1 MPDGIKLSNIGLE
14 PEEFL
19 TRDGTFLYVVNN
31 GVSKRVSIDDLIFDK
46 IINNEKIDDSAVKE
60 GNIDANAVT
69 ANKIKAGAIQ
79 TKHLNAGSITAE
91 MLKVTGEG
99 SISIGTFGGATNTDL
114 LDALGRI
121 GTLEGTVGGLE
132 AASDGGINTFY
143 QVDQPGSPALG
154 DIWFD
159 TDDNKLYRWNGSAWD
174 QITDPDIATAIA
186 NAAAAANTADQK
198 VTTYYSDEPPTV
210 DLYDST
216 PLDALDNGDLWIDT
230 NDNNKL
236 YRFDFST
243 VSGTIGVGSGWILV
257 SDSRIQTLTDD
268 LAGALT
274 RITSAEGTITT
285 LQGTADGGIASYF
298 QDDPP
303 DTSAFTA
310 NNTGDLWMDTN
321 DGNKLYRYNHT
332 LNGDASSYN
341 STGFVNVQDA
351 SIQSAVAAAA
361 AASNIADNKIF
372 VYYSTA
378 APTVDN
384 IDGQPLDS
392 EDEGDLWINSLDK
405 VIHRWSGSAWI
416 PVADNR
422 IGQTVNDLADAVT
435 RLGTAETNIT
445 SLNSK
450 ADGFVHS
457 FYQNDP
463 PTDASVATGTL
474 MPGDLW
480 VDTNDGD
487 RLYIY
492 DETNGDNDPGWVLV
506 QDPDLTAAFAA
517 AKNAANTAD
526 RKISTYYQDDAP
538 THDSVT
544 GDLLNVMDSGDLWFD
559 TNNKN
564 QLYRFIGDFTTEG
577 TTQALNYS
585 ASFPVAN
592 QPYRIESLGGTSQDD
607 WNTLFGTIGIIY
619 KVGDGGTTIANAG
632 TVSNGFADTTGTVI
646 KTVGNWVINRD
657 TTVEDN
663 IYFGGTTLIN
673 GGVIRTGTVIA
684 DAIQANAITAEK
696 IEAGAID
703 ASHLNACSV
712 TATAIAAC
720 AVTSSKIA
728 TGSIAAESM
737 LAANIITAQSISS
750 DAVITGSINS
760 KNFDGSYNSETGLI
774 NAGTAGFFLEGNTGT
789 IVANTLVARD
799 DIITGDMIKF
809 ASGKALQSNEDGELE
824 VVVDNETLSVQ
835 DGGLAIKSI
844 PNTAVVIPTAA
855 VTYSGA
861 ISDFDKGTFTPG
873 ASPGS
878 SQQIIQVGDFMG
890 IQSSQGAA
898 ASPSQYNGNATV
910 FTIDL
915 LDHFSSGSNLTS
927 AQLYNIVIELD
938 FTNIT
943 HLANTGDKMSNLY
956 IQAHGSDSATAL
968 VNTSTSQQ
976 ANFFQLKGPVF
987 PNSKVEYVLNQVNIK
1002 PVLVATNRYIHV
1014 TLYSS
1019 IQLAQD
1025 YESSDSLGIKI
1036 KGTPDTRVLLE
1047 GTGTVSNTLRSSNDL
1062 FSSVTNNEWDQ
1073 TSGPGYD
1080 DSVYE

>member
-1 MPDGIKLSNIGLE
+1 M
-14 PEEFL
+14 
-19 TRDGTFLYVVNN
+19 
-31 GVSKRVSIDDLIFDK
+31 
-46 IINNEKIDDSAVKE
+46 
-60 GNIDANAVT
+60 
-69 ANKIKAGAIQ
+69 
-79 TKHLNAGSITAE
+79 
-91 MLKVTGEG
+91 
-99 SISIGTFGGATNTDL
+99 
-114 LDALGRI
+114 
-121 GTLEGTVGGLE
+121 
-132 AASDGGINTFY
+132 
-143 QVDQPGSPALG
+143 
-154 DIWFD
+154 
-159 TDDNKLYRWNGSAWD
+159 GSAWD

-198 VTTYYSDEPPTV
+198 VTTYYSDDPPTV
-210 DLYDST
+210 DLYEGT

-243 VSGTIGVGSGWILV
+243 VSGTIGVGSGWILI

-274 RITSAEGTITT
+274 RLTSAEGTITT

-321 DGNKLYRYNHT
+321 DGNKLYRYEH
-332 LNGDASSYN
+332 G
-341 STGFVNVQDA
+341 TGFVNVQDT

-361 AASNIADNKIF
+361 AASNVADKKIF
-372 VYYSTA
+372 VYYQTS

-384 IDGQPLDS
+384 IEGNALDA
-392 EDEGDLWINSLDK
+392 EDEGDLWIDTDNGNKLY
-405 VIHRWSGSAWI
+405 RWNGSSW
-416 PVADNR
+416 VAVDDSR
-422 IGQTVNDLADAVT
+422 IGQTSTDLAGALT

-538 THDSVT
+538 THDAVT

-564 QLYRFIGDFTTEG
+564 QLYRYIGDFTTTG
-577 TTQALNYS
+577 VTGALNYS
-585 ASFPVAN
+585 SLFPN
-592 QPYRIESLGGTSQDD
+592 SNTPYRIESLGGTSQDD
-607 WNTLFGTIGIIY
+607 WNTLFGTVGITY
-619 KVGDGGTTIANAG
+619 KVGDGGTTIADAG
-632 TVSNGFADTTGTVI
+632 TVSNGFADTTGTVV
-646 KTVGNWVINRD
+646 KTIGNWVINRD

-663 IYFGGTTLIN
+663 IYFGGTTQIN
-673 GGVIRTGTVIA
+673 GGVIRTGTVVA
-684 DAIQANAITAEK
+684 DAIQANAITASK
-696 IEAGAID
+696 IKADSITAN
-703 ASHLNACSV
+703 HLDACSV

-720 AVTSSKIA
+720 AVTSGKIA
-728 TGSIAAESM
+728 SGSISAESM
-737 LAANIITAQSISS
+737 LAANVITAQSISS

-760 KNFDGSYNSETGLI
+760 KNFDGSYNSSTGLI
-774 NAGTAGFFLEGNTGT
+774 DAGTTGFFLEGNTGT

-809 ASGKALQSNEDGELE
+809 SSGKALQSNENGELE

-835 DGGLAIKSI
+835 DGKLAIRSV
-844 PNTAVVIPTAA
+844 PSTATVIPTGA
-855 VTYSGA
+855 VTYSG
-861 ISDFDKGTFTPG
+861 STEDFDKGSFYNISAPYGMSNIVAGSLSQFDDSDGTRDYG
-873 ASPGS
+873 AVSL
-878 SQQIIQVGDFMG
+878 
-890 IQSSQGAA
+890 
-898 ASPSQYNGNATV
+898 

-915 LDHFSSGSNLTS
+915 LDHFAGANNVNSVKIYNLVVE
-927 AQLYNIVIELD
+927 ID
-938 FTNIT
+938 WTNIT
-943 HLANTGDKMSNLY
+943 NLANTGDILSWLRV
-956 IQAHGSDSATAL
+956 ISASSDSLEGFT
-968 VNTSTSQQ
+968 NSPTGT
-976 ANFFQLKGPVF
+976 NRTFFQLNGPVF
-987 PNSKVEYVLNQVNIK
+987 PNAKVEYVLNEVNIK
-1002 PVLVATNRYIHV
+1002 PGSLFSTNRYIHV
-1014 TLYSS
+1014 
-1019 IQLAQD
+1019 
-1025 YESSDSLGIKI
+1025 GIAWAFSWAHDLLSGDHVKVKI
-1036 KGTPDTRVLLE
+1036 KGQPDMRVVME
-1047 GTGTVSNTLRSSNDL
+1047 GTGTINNPVRSTNDL
-1062 FSSVTNNEWDQ
+1062 LKTVQNNTWNNSNGFNYNSSIFS
-1073 TSGPGYD
+1073 
-1080 DSVYE
+1080 